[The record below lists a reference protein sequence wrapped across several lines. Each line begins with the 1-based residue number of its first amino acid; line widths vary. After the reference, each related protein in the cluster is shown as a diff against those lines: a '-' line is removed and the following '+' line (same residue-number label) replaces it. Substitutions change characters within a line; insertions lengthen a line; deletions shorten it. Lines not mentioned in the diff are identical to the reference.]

1 MTILY
6 DDLPVVYGTGEVLK
20 DSKTNWVDFKL
31 KSIAVSKCFDETDK
45 YWLGRSQRMLDCGS
59 VLTFAVAANGDK
71 RLMHARFCRDRMCP
85 ACQKRRSLM
94 MFHQVKDVCQAQ
106 QKEMPGTRYL
116 LLTLTVPNVEAENL
130 KDKLKQMSKG
140 FYRMFQRAE
149 VKRAVRGWFRA
160 LEVTCNLERG
170 DYHPHYH
177 VLLAVSSKY
186 FKGKNYIKQAR
197 WLELWQESMRD
208 FSITQID
215 VRTVKPNPKRQGS
228 NDIESA
234 AAEVGKYA
242 TKPKDYLVKTPSGEY
257 LAHSPVVKVLAQ
269 SLRNVRLVGFGG
281 SLKEH
286 FAKLGLGDVESDQAD
301 LVHVSGN
308 DELIDGV
315 MTQIY
320 RWNAGL
326 RLYMN

>member
-1 MTILY
+1 
-6 DDLPVVYGTGEVLK
+6 
-20 DSKTNWVDFKL
+20 
-31 KSIAVSKCFDETDK
+31 
-45 YWLGRSQRMLDCGS
+45 
-59 VLTFAVAANGDK
+59 
-71 RLMHARFCRDRMCP
+71 
-85 ACQKRRSLM
+85 M

-106 QKEMPGTRYL
+106 QNANPGTRYL
-116 LLTLTVPNVEAENL
+116 LLTLTVPNVRSEDL
-130 KDKLKQMSKG
+130 KDKLKHMSSG
-140 FYRMFQRAE
+140 FRRLFQRAE

-160 LEVTCNLERG
+160 LEVTCNLERD

-215 VRTVKPNPKRQGS
+215 VRTVKPNPKREGS
-228 NDIESA
+228 TSIESA

-242 TKPKDYLVKTPSGEY
+242 TKPNDYLVRLPNGEY
-257 LAHSPVVKVLAQ
+257 IAHSPIVKVLAN

-286 FAKLGLGDVESDQAD
+286 FSKLGLEDVESDQAN
-301 LVHVSGN
+301 LVHVSGK

-326 RLYMN
+326 KIYMN